1 MSRSK
6 GQTGAV
12 QKVRAELD
20 GALLALAQLLD
31 RIELVLLRVR
41 QAIRRAGLDSL
52 LSPAVEELERMA
64 CDVKDAKAHVNEAAV
79 RLAE

>member
-1 MSRSK
+1 MPRSK
-6 GQTGAV
+6 GQTGTV
-12 QKVRAELD
+12 NKVRAELD

-52 LSPAVEELERMA
+52 LLPAVEELESMVR
-64 CDVKDAKAHVNEAAV
+64 DVKDAKAHVNAAAV